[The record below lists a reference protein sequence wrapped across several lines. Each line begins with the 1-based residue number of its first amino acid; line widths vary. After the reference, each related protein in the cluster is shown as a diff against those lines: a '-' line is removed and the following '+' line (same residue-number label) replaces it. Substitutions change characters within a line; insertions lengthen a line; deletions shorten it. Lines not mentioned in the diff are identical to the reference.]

1 MDGQEFIDQLNS
13 FRGSKLDEIKAIAHS
28 RHGPVESRLAAILL
42 ELTLADHPLAHW
54 ALELVVELMDPE
66 TEREQIDPM
75 STWLAERIKT
85 LIDKDQQE
93 LEACPQLDMAATVIL
108 MADSDDPEP
117 DPYLDQ
123 KLRFLTA
130 RDLAWWLEW
139 VHQHRS

>member
-66 TEREQIDPM
+66 TERERIDPM
-75 STWLAERIKT
+75 NTEFAERIKA
-85 LIDKDQQE
+85 LIDKDQKE
-93 LEACPQLDMAATVIL
+93 LEARPQPDMSATVIL

-117 DPYLDQ
+117 NLYLDHM
-123 KLRFLTA
+123 LRLITA

-139 VHQHRS
+139 VHRHRS